1 MKTHRGA
8 LELTDT
14 GTGSGLSLDNGNTTD
29 PTVDGQITYVD
40 GTGFRAMAETSV
52 FTLSAA
58 GGGGAAGTFDEL
70 YAADPELT
78 VSGTSMVFAGTA
90 DVDVIHVTGSAAVD
104 AGALIQIDSTGDAAD
119 IQGTGDLWNVTKTG
133 YGTFVRTYVSGY
145 VSTATAA
152 DLTLHTNDGTDSS
165 SIVIT
170 DAANGDITFAMNGTG
185 MVVIS
190 GTTETNPAL
199 TVSNG
204 DVVVSDG
211 SVAITDDDTAA
222 SLTITNTANFIAT
235 TSGVVTIVA
244 DTATAGNIIDV
255 NGDAMTSGSVIH
267 LDVTGATFTG
277 EYIDCTDG
285 GTSEFKVM
293 RYGATTIKGTAAGTD
308 AFTITAGDILLNDSD
323 QNIVESEDGTTTLL
337 LLDNKAGVIGTGAA
351 VLKLDA
357 GGDVHGSSFI
367 LDVVFSGTTPTA
379 GATGVNVNM
388 KKADVVGLNIDG
400 AGTDTY
406 EALKIDAD
414 STDHDIAYIHSD
426 AVIAD
431 DKALLNLNSAG
442 AIASGGNILRVDAA
456 DATPASGAVY
466 VEFDFAN
473 ITSTNENVGLLIDA
487 GGKKVQA
494 LSIDADP
501 TTGSVAYMHSDA
513 VIAADQGVLSLLSE
527 GAIASGGNV
536 LRIATG
542 GTPDPG
548 AIALEMDV
556 QDDCQAILVD
566 SDSATT
572 HAVEIKGSGVL
583 ADNKAMLF
591 VTSDGTALKAGSS
604 LVRIEDSAFT
614 SAGATVYGLEI
625 DIDGNNME
633 ALLVTAGTCSFAEAI
648 TVVAGGAA
656 ITGDSSIDGALV
668 VNDSAAD
675 KDFRVETDTSEYAFE
690 INGGN
695 NNISINATGVSA
707 HYDLGLFG
715 DGTLCMTESAT
726 PTADTNYGKVY
737 CKNDN
742 KLYFQDGAGSEHEL
756 AFA

>member
-119 IQGTGDLWNVTKTG
+119 IQGTGDLWNVTKAG

-695 NNISINATGVSA
+695 NNVSINATGVSA